1 MSETMQHYHVTIIPK
16 ADKIAEV
23 RELLIETEKQIS
35 LKKAE
40 NGPVSWSVSFDETEN
55 KFVIDALFPN
65 QEAVTFHEKNIE
77 SIVNQVGPLMAAPPE
92 MIIRSVFLSV
102 R

>member
-1 MSETMQHYHVTIIPK
+1 MSETMQHWHVTIIPK

-40 NGPVSWSVSFDETEN
+40 NGPVSWCVSSDETEN
-55 KFVIDALFPN
+55 KFFIEALFPN
-65 QEAVTFHEKNIE
+65 QEAVTFHTNNVDAI
-77 SIVNQVGPLMAAPPE
+77 SNQIFPLIAAPPE
-92 MIIRSVFLSV
+92 AIIRSVFLSV
-102 R
+102 H